1 MNSAGGGATKT
12 AYDVVVVGAGPAG
25 LAAAATTA
33 GAGLATLLLDE
44 NPGPGGQIYRAI
56 TSTPVEKRSILG
68 GDYWAGERLFAE
80 ARSSGAEI
88 IQGATVWS
96 LDASLEIGVSR
107 AGASRMLMA
116 RRVILATGALER
128 PFPIPGWTL
137 PGVMTAGAVQ
147 TLLKASGLVPEGR
160 LVLAGTGPLLWLLAA
175 QLLRAGGRIEAL
187 LDTTPARNYV
197 RALPHAAGFALSP
210 YLAKGLALRREVA
223 RQVRI
228 VRGVTQV
235 RAGGNGR
242 LAEVVYAKG
251 SGVEQRL
258 SANVLALHQG
268 VVPNVNLA
276 MAAGIPHRWDP
287 VQLCWTP
294 VLDASGDSGM
304 PGIAVAGDGAGI
316 GGALAAEA
324 RGRLAGVAAVEAIA
338 PDRIARVPDRQGLA
352 QALARAESGRAFLDR
367 LFAPPPQFR
376 MPEGDTIVCRCE
388 EVTAAQVVEAVRM
401 GAVGPNQ
408 LKSFLRCG
416 MGPCQGRLCGLTVTE
431 LIAATRGVAPAEIGY
446 YRLRPPVKPITLAEL
461 ADMAHTERAIE
472 AVVPR

>member
-1 MNSAGGGATKT
+1 MTSATGAANA
-12 AYDVVVVGAGPAG
+12 AYDVVIVGAGPAG

-44 NPGPGGQIYRAI
+44 NPTPGGQIYRAV
-56 TSTPVEKRSILG
+56 TTTPVEKRSILG
-68 GDYWAGERLFAE
+68 EDYWAGASLVAE
-80 ARSSGAEI
+80 ARASGAEI
-88 IQGATVWS
+88 VQGATVWS
-96 LDASLEIGVSR
+96 LDAARELGVSAGGVSR
-107 AGASRMLMA
+107 LLRA

-147 TLLKASGLVPEGR
+147 TLLKGSGLVPEGR

-187 LDTTPARNYV
+187 LDTTPPRNYL
-197 RALPHAAGFALSP
+197 RALPHAVAFALSP
-210 YLAKGLALRREVA
+210 YFAKGLALRREVA

-228 VRGVTQV
+228 VRGVTQL
-235 RAGGNGR
+235 RAEGKGR
-242 LAEVVYAKG
+242 LAEVAYVAG
-251 SGVEQRL
+251 PGGEHRMP
-258 SANVLALHQG
+258 ADVLALHQG

-276 MAAGIPHRWDP
+276 MAAGIAHRWHP

-294 VLDASGDSGM
+294 VVDATGTSS
-304 PGIAVAGDGAGI
+304 IADVAIAGDGAGI
-316 GGALAAEA
+316 AGALAAQV
-324 RGRLAGVAAVEAIA
+324 RGRLAGLAAVEAIA
-338 PDRIARVPDRQGLA
+338 PDRVARLPDRQELA
-352 QALARAESGRAFLDR
+352 QALSRAEAGRAFLDQ
-367 LFAPPPQFR
+367 LFVPPPQFR

-388 EVTAAQVVEAVRM
+388 EVTAAQVVDAVAM

-408 LKSFLRCG
+408 LKAFLRCG

-431 LIAATRGVAPAEIGY
+431 LIAATRGVAPADVGY

-461 ADMAHTERAIE
+461 AAMAHTDSAVE